1 MEFTGNMVA
10 LVTPFR
16 NGSLDLEAMAALIDR
31 MLSGHISALV
41 PCGTTGESPSLSHSE
56 HDQVVAF
63 VVETVA
69 GKVPV
74 IAGAGSNS
82 TEEAI
87 RLTKAAERA
96 GAQAVLSVNPYYNR
110 PSQAGLISH
119 FAKIADCSSLPVMLY
134 NIPARTGVALSIDSI
149 AELAQH
155 QNIQAIKDATGNVN
169 HITATRERADLAILS
184 GDDSL
189 TLPMMALG
197 ASGVVSVLSNLLP
210 RKMSELVRAC
220 LENEFAEARNLHER
234 LHPLMQA
241 MSLETNPLPIKTA
254 LAIQGR
260 ISEEFRLPLCPM
272 GESSR
277 KSLNRVLAPFADEL
291 GS

>member
-16 NGSLDLEAMAALIDR
+16 NGDLDLEAMAALIDR
-31 MLSGHISALV
+31 MLAGQISALV
-41 PCGTTGESPSLSHSE
+41 PCGTTGESPSLSHAE
-56 HDQVVAF
+56 HDRVVSS
-63 VVETVA
+63 VVEAVA

-110 PSQAGLISH
+110 PSQAGLIRH
-119 FAKIADCSSLPVMLY
+119 FAKIADCSSLPVVLY
-134 NIPARTGVALSIDSI
+134 NIPARTGVALSIDTI
-149 AELAQH
+149 AELGQH
-155 QNIQAIKDATGNVN
+155 PNIRAIKDATGNVTN
-169 HITATRERADLAILS
+169 ITPMRERTDLAILS

-197 ASGVVSVLSNLLP
+197 ASGVISVTSNLLP
-210 RKMSELVRAC
+210 REMSKLVQAC
-220 LENEFAEARNLHER
+220 LENDIQTARNLHDR
-234 LHPLMQA
+234 LHPLMLA
-241 MSLETNPLPIKTA
+241 MGLETNPLPIKTA
-254 LAIQGR
+254 LAMQGR
-260 ISEEFRLPLCPM
+260 ICEEFRLPLCPM
-272 GESSR
+272 AEGHRETLSR
-277 KSLNRVLAPFADEL
+277 ALAPYADEL
-291 GS
+291 GG